1 MSTQT
6 ITPAQSQLH
15 LFEHAPIRFID
26 RDGEPWF
33 TAEEIGKQL
42 GYANLGDDVNRL
54 YLKNQEEL
62 DAFSTT
68 AKLAAVDGK
77 AREMRVFNEEGV
89 YLLTML
95 ARTDKAREFRAR
107 LAKMLREMRA
117 QRLAMARSEG
127 RKEGVR
133 ALLTLTPAQS
143 SIAHQA
149 MRYYSM
155 GLSTVEI
162 GKLLDVSGDQVRR
175 TLKKLGTQF

>member
-1 MSTQT
+1 MTTQ
-6 ITPAQSQLH
+6 ISHPAQAQLH
-15 LFEHAPIRFID
+15 LFEQAPIRFID

-54 YLKNQEEL
+54 YLKHEEEL

-95 ARTDKAREFRAR
+95 ARTPKAREFRSR

-117 QRLAMARSEG
+117 QRLEQAKREG
-127 RKEGVR
+127 RKEGIR

-149 MRYYSM
+149 MRYWSM
-155 GLSTVEI
+155 GLTTMEI
-162 GKLLDVSGDQVRR
+162 GKLLDVSADQIRR